1 MKQIQLF
8 ITLVI
13 GQLLFSAPIKAADIP
28 DSTTVSKQHYY
39 AAKEQFKDMLSG
51 KEKLSY
57 EKAITIVENA
67 YYENQVNLV
76 DFNLLIDFH
85 VQNINRI
92 IEINYDESALQIE
105 QVLHKTEEQQ
115 IEEYK
120 NALINWAIYSY
131 ITDTTLFL
139 VNNQLFYHLPYE
151 YSYEDPLGT
160 VNWQTTQV
168 FNLLD
173 NKTGNCYALASLFKI
188 FSERL
193 NSEAFICTAPGHIY
207 IRHADHKGI
216 YHNVELGSKAFPG
229 TGSLETLTYT
239 TDEATKNG
247 ISLRELD
254 LKQSVAL
261 NLVYLAKGYA
271 YKFGVKDDNFIM
283 ECAELALQY
292 DELNLNAMLLKAE
305 VLEER
310 LIKKDKTIK
319 ALQAD
324 KTFQQYE
331 KLITHLFDLGYR
343 EMPTEMKD
351 LVISRLRKEDSP
363 YPMTN
368 HTPKPF
374 EDLGVKEERYAT
386 LSNGLFDEQMLTKPV
401 EQYHRTMFDTKQK
414 KITELVELDTTYN
427 NYPVDLVVFAWNVDP
442 LATAFPFASPYT
454 FAANNPIWF
463 IDFEGMMPVTRTFS
477 FNGQTYTFKTDTET
491 PQDFIISSG
500 FLGLKRTRF
509 DFRSTNNNRKS
520 LALLRS
526 GHSQE
531 IRKHNDVRKMSSVHK
546 GVLVTELLLSA
557 LEQNP
562 DIKLVIVGN
571 HAIPTV
577 EKLMEDRLYSLLD
590 QGAANL
596 KSIKGNVTVKGEDR
610 TFETDANFSRDRANF
625 VKEQFFNNSSL
636 VNTGAAQADFN
647 SSSFPNVNIPDLGK
661 DAVGITIVF
670 DFTKTVPNPKPPK
683 SGGGKKAPTRE
694 VYRSVRFLC
703 FAEGTKVLMGDKENL
718 NIEDIKIGD
727 VILNYNEALNQIE
740 IDTVTHIDKVVHN
753 NIIEIMF
760 NNDEINVN
768 TDDHPY
774 LVKGK
779 GWCSYRPALTEKNY
793 GIKCQKLEVGDFCYY
808 YGETSNEVESVRISR
823 ISKLNKN
830 IMTYNLTGLAKNSN
844 YIANGVIVSNETKP
858 KTNEIY
864 MLPGAYEEK
873 ISNQK
878 IKTKEK
884 KKAKEIA
891 QSWLLEKSDSLNIP
905 TLQLSELRYNPDEAT
920 MLLLDDYEE
929 QENILSDEEKK
940 ERMKEIE
947 KSGFYFIYSS
957 YTNKVTNKKHTIE
970 FVYNLIKEISY
981 VHIQEVENKDNFYFE
996 NLVDWSKN
1004 KY

>member
-51 KEKLSY
+51 KEELSY

-92 IEINYDESALQIE
+92 IEINYDESAMEIE
-105 QVLHKTEEQQ
+105 RILHKTEEQQ
-115 IEEYK
+115 KEEYR

-216 YHNVELGSKAFPG
+216 YYNVELGSKAFPG

-319 ALQAD
+319 ALQSD
-324 KTFQQYE
+324 KTFQEYE

-386 LSNGLFDEQMLTKPV
+386 LSGGLFDEQMLTKPI

-414 KITELVELDTTYN
+414 KIIELVELDTTYN
-427 NYPVDLVVFAWNVDP
+427 NYPVDLVVFAWNIDP
-442 LATAFPFASPYT
+442 MDHVYPSISPYT
-454 FAANNPIWF
+454 FVANNPISYVDPDGNVITYAKGSKAESVF
-463 IDFEGMMPVTRTFS
+463 LKIYNNGSDDTKAALDKLQASDVVYNIVVNEYSGTSPGGTTTYDFNTGGINITVDDFGDQTVEILGDELAHAHQFEVGEIGFYKQD
-477 FNGQTYTFKTDTET
+477 GQT
-491 PQDFIISSG
+491 IVSG
-500 FLGLKRTRF
+500 YDINDEL
-509 DFRSTNNNRKS
+509 RSKEAAVAAAKTNN
-520 LALLRS
+520 
-526 GHSQE
+526 
-531 IRKHNDVRKMSSVHK
+531 
-546 GVLVTELLLSA
+546 
-557 LEQNP
+557 
-562 DIKLVIVGN
+562 
-571 HAIPTV
+571 
-577 EKLMEDRLYSLLD
+577 
-590 QGAANL
+590 
-596 KSIKGNVTVKGEDR
+596 
-610 TFETDANFSRDRANF
+610 
-625 VKEQFFNNSSL
+625 
-636 VNTGAAQADFN
+636 
-647 SSSFPNVNIPDLGK
+647 
-661 DAVGITIVF
+661 
-670 DFTKTVPNPKPPK
+670 VPLI
-683 SGGGKKAPTRE
+683 SGGSGE
-694 VYRSVRFLC
+694 SY
-703 FAEGTKVLMGDKENL
+703 D
-718 NIEDIKIGD
+718 
-727 VILNYNEALNQIE
+727 
-740 IDTVTHIDKVVHN
+740 
-753 NIIEIMF
+753 
-760 NNDEINVN
+760 INVN
-768 TDDHPY
+768 Q
-774 LVKGK
+774 KGQDPQKWLK
-779 GWCSYRPALTEKNY
+779 GFKNENGSYKELFKQLGQN
-793 GIKCQKLEVGDFCYY
+793 GLKGD
-808 YGETSNEVESVRISR
+808 I
-823 ISKLNKN
+823 
-830 IMTYNLTGLAKNSN
+830 
-844 YIANGVIVSNETKP
+844 
-858 KTNEIY
+858 
-864 MLPGAYEEK
+864 PG
-873 ISNQK
+873 
-878 IKTKEK
+878 
-884 KKAKEIA
+884 
-891 QSWLLEKSDSLNIP
+891 
-905 TLQLSELRYNPDEAT
+905 
-920 MLLLDDYEE
+920 
-929 QENILSDEEKK
+929 
-940 ERMKEIE
+940 
-947 KSGFYFIYSS
+947 SS
-957 YTNKVTNKKHTIE
+957 YGGYGSAYTLSQAFWAGIIQQFAYRRGSSQNSDGSINYETINE
-970 FVYNLIKEISY
+970 NTGTT
-981 VHIQEVENKDNFYFE
+981 EVK
-996 NLVDWSKN
+996 
-1004 KY
+1004 

>member
-51 KEKLSY
+51 KEELSY

-92 IEINYDESALQIE
+92 IEINYDESAMKIE
-105 QVLHKTEEQQ
+105 RILHKTEEQQ
-115 IEEYK
+115 KEEYR

-216 YHNVELGSKAFPG
+216 YYNVELGSKAFPG

-310 LIKKDKTIK
+310 LIKKDKTVK
-319 ALQAD
+319 ALQSD
-324 KTFQQYE
+324 KTFQEYE

-386 LSNGLFDEQMLTKPV
+386 LSNGLFDEQMLTKLV
-401 EQYHRTMFDTKQK
+401 EQYHRTMFGTKQK

-427 NYPVDLVVFAWNVDP
+427 NYPMDLVVFAWQIDP
-442 LATAFPFASPYT
+442 KFKMYPGISPY
-454 FAANNPIWF
+454 AAFGNNPLFF
-463 IDFEGMMPVTRTFS
+463 IDPSGEVLVVAGDAKAR
-477 FNGQTYTFKTDTET
+477 ET
-491 PQDFIISSG
+491 ARVALQK
-500 FLGLKRTRF
+500 L
-509 DFRSTNNNRKS
+509 TNNKVIIDAEGVVS
-520 LALLRS
+520 VIS
-526 GHSQE
+526 GNE
-531 IRKHNDVRKMSSVHK
+531 
-546 GVLVTELLLSA
+546 
-557 LEQNP
+557 NP
-562 DIKLVIVGN
+562 SKN
-571 HAIPTV
+571 
-577 EKLMEDRLYSLLD
+577 
-590 QGAANL
+590 
-596 KSIKGNVTVKGEDR
+596 
-610 TFETDANFSRDRANF
+610 
-625 VKEQFFNNSSL
+625 L
-636 VNTGAAQADFN
+636 VNGTALIQALVDNKKTATINLTTGKNTTEPLKNGDAIINFN
-647 SSSFPNVNIPDLGK
+647 PNL
-661 DAVGITIVF
+661 TE
-670 DFTKTVPNPKPPK
+670 
-683 SGGGKKAPTRE
+683 GGLDE
-694 VYRSVRFLC
+694 
-703 FAEGTKVLMGDKENL
+703 EGN
-718 NIEDIKIGD
+718 
-727 VILNYNEALNQIE
+727 
-740 IDTVTHIDKVVHN
+740 
-753 NIIEIMF
+753 
-760 NNDEINVN
+760 
-768 TDDHPY
+768 
-774 LVKGK
+774 
-779 GWCSYRPALTEKNY
+779 SYRPAE
-793 GIKCQKLEVGDFCYY
+793 I
-808 YGETSNEVESVRISR
+808 
-823 ISKLNKN
+823 
-830 IMTYNLTGLAKNSN
+830 GLAHEGFHALINMTGIGKNDDDNLIFIDPDNNYQESATMDVEEYNARVLENAIRQEQGLSLRLLPKIIDASGSEGIEIEPNNSN
-844 YIANGVIVSNETKP
+844 GTITIPEQKSIKFDKGDVTP
-858 KTNEIY
+858 KN
-864 MLPGAYEEK
+864 
-873 ISNQK
+873 
-878 IKTKEK
+878 
-884 KKAKEIA
+884 
-891 QSWLLEKSDSLNIP
+891 
-905 TLQLSELRYNPDEAT
+905 
-920 MLLLDDYEE
+920 
-929 QENILSDEEKK
+929 
-940 ERMKEIE
+940 
-947 KSGFYFIYSS
+947 
-957 YTNKVTNKKHTIE
+957 
-970 FVYNLIKEISY
+970 
-981 VHIQEVENKDNFYFE
+981 
-996 NLVDWSKN
+996 
-1004 KY
+1004 